1 MANRPVLSYVLELLE
16 LSNLKDIIVVW
27 FFLLLECVL
36 LHFPFWGI
44 VFFFFFFL
52 CVLMCMKVAEGED
65 VALRIGSWISGAYD
79 ERLRVEVLSCFCL
92 IELLDEK
99 LEHEV
104 AFLHPFSQSRG

>member
-1 MANRPVLSYVLELLE
+1 MVLFITRMCTLAFS
-16 LSNLKDIIVVW
+16 
-27 FFLLLECVL
+27 FL
-36 LHFPFWGI
+36 GYS
-44 VFFFFFFL
+44 FFFL